1 MVPSHTAKAE
11 PQARQQVQ
19 AGRGENEE
27 YKQEKS
33 NGRSS
38 RLPYRTKTPAK
49 TTAVREAN
57 QGAAWIR
64 RDEAPL
70 LATEPAC
77 AAACVVALD
86 RAVEDMLPTVDIT
99 RVFVEVRED
108 VELEEV
114 EMLEVLEVLVEDDE
128 VEETVDEVL
137 GDCWPAWTTPE
148 AKLVEPYSAA
158 PSTLEQELVAGAG

>member
-19 AGRGENEE
+19 ARRRENKE
-27 YKQEKS
+27 YKQEKG
-33 NGRSS
+33 NRRRP
-38 RLPYRTKTPAK
+38 RLPYRAKTPAK
-49 TTAVREAN
+49 TTAVREAKY
-57 QGAAWIR
+57 GAAWIR

-77 AAACVVALD
+77 AAACVVAVD
-86 RAVEDMLPTVDIT
+86 RVEDLLLTVDNT
-99 RVFVEVRED
+99 RVVVEVRED
-108 VELEEV
+108 VELKEV
-114 EMLEVLEVLVEDDE
+114 EVLEVLVEDDE
-128 VEETVDEVL
+128 VRETVEEVL

-158 PSTLEQELVAGAG
+158 PSILEQELVAGAG